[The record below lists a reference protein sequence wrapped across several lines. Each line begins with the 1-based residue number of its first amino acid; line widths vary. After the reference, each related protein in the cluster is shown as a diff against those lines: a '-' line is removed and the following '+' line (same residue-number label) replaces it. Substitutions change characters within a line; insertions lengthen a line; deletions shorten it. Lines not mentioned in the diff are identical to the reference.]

1 MPMSMRTR
9 LAHAKRVL
17 RRLQED
23 EPYLRK
29 RISEYSATEQE
40 LVLKLF
46 SDSLEKQR
54 AFVAELEAEL
64 KAADCR

>member
-1 MPMSMRTR
+1 
-9 LAHAKRVL
+9 
-17 RRLQED
+17 LQED